1 VQSTEL
7 SDSRSR
13 VLPAGHRWG
22 FGAQSVVPY
31 LTMSVHLRP
40 AGGPP
45 DADTSIRN
53 PVFPQMDS
61 TLRVALRQRKN

>member
-1 VQSTEL
+1 VRTPEL
-7 SDSRSR
+7 SDSRPR

-31 LTMSVHLRP
+31 LTQTQNLRP

-53 PVFPQMDS
+53 PVFPQMDNA
-61 TLRVALRQRKN
+61 LRVALRQRH